1 MIMSSV
7 EAEPVC
13 AALEQVFLIFFL
25 LCSELV
31 LLYFSECVS
40 VVHSFVE
47 GSHGCVCCFRFA
59 AACFVIFLLGVI
71 QNSLLEYCCSA
82 SHSLV

>member
-1 MIMSSV
+1 MSSV

-13 AALEQVFLIFFL
+13 AALEQIFLIFFL

-40 VVHSFVE
+40 VALFCRRKSWL
-47 GSHGCVCCFRFA
+47 CVLF
-59 AACFVIFLLGVI
+59 
-71 QNSLLEYCCSA
+71 SLCS
-82 SHSLV
+82 SLVLSFFSSV